1 MSSAVVPSFSS
12 DLMIVHGIVQ
22 QMGATGAAKA
32 DIAAL
37 HRRAQIAEQSCAANP
52 EYSAVVFDYGGRL
65 ALAARDFAG
74 AYSAFLEAFKAFES
88 SGSPRK
94 IGCIKL
100 CVVAKMLSNSAIK
113 CAADK
118 FLKSWHSSELIHA
131 ISHCCSS
138 VTTLSHNRGAGGDI
152 IIFDFLFACAPA
164 PLTSGAVVRHRHGPA
179 RSTCQRCRATR
190 PMRMSV
196 RGEELLL
203 VTLSPLAAPSA
214 IDPELVLS
222 FPAPWHDMLLAYQ
235 MDPPS

>member
-164 PLTSGAVVRHRHGPA
+164 PADIWCCRSPSSRSSPFDLPEMSGYTAHADVGA
-179 RSTCQRCRATR
+179 RRRT
-190 PMRMSV
+190 
-196 RGEELLL
+196 L
-203 VTLSPLAAPSA
+203 VGNFVSIGCP
-214 IDPELVLS
+214 VC
-222 FPAPWHDMLLAYQ
+222 Y
-235 MDPPS
+235 